1 MTAPPIKIELTYE
14 ERRALEELAVAE
26 LRRPPDMLRWLLREE
41 LKRRK
46 INGAVTNLTGSTG
59 AVDALTATACW

>member
-1 MTAPPIKIELTYE
+1 MRAPPIKLELTYE

-46 INGAVTNLTGSTG
+46 NNGAVKVLADNG
-59 AVDALTATACW
+59 AVAAIAG

>member
-1 MTAPPIKIELTYE
+1 MSAPPIKIDLSFE

-41 LKRRK
+41 LKRRETK
-46 INGAVTNLTGSTG
+46 HNDAGLTVKGETG
-59 AVDALTATACW
+59 AVVTHAG